1 MSRERRGTYAR
12 LAAVSPLRYRRVI
25 VKLSGRAFAG
35 ASAFGLDPGAIGYVA
50 DELIAARALGVEE
63 AVVVGGGNF
72 FRGNVAQEWG
82 IERAEAD
89 NMGMLGTVMN
99 GILLRG
105 VLNHRGL
112 EDVRLMTALPMQSM
126 AEPFIRLRAL
136 SHLERER
143 LVLLACGIGQP
154 YVTTDYP
161 AVQRAVELRAD
172 AILLAKHGTD
182 GIYDR
187 DPRREPGAHR
197 YDTLGYSDVLE
208 RNLRVM
214 DQQAIVLARDYELP
228 LHVFDFDERGA
239 IAAICQGENRG
250 TYLPPETTLVKS
262 ATSPVG

>member
-1 MSRERRGTYAR
+1 
-12 LAAVSPLRYRRVI
+12 VSPLRYRRVV

-35 ASAFGLDPGAIGYVA
+35 AADFGLDSDSLGYVA

-72 FRGNVAQEWG
+72 FRGNVADDWD

-89 NMGMLGTVMN
+89 NIGMLGTVMN

-105 VLNHRGL
+105 VLKHRGL
-112 EDVRLMTALPMQSM
+112 DHVRLMTALPMPSM
-126 AEPFIRLRAL
+126 AEPFIRLRAV
-136 SHLERER
+136 SHLERDR
-143 LVLLACGIGQP
+143 MVLLGCGIGQP

-161 AVQRAVELRAD
+161 AVQRAIELNAD

-187 DPRREPGAHR
+187 DPRNDPEARR
-197 YDTLGYSDVLE
+197 YDSLGYKDVLE
-208 RNLRVM
+208 HDLRVM
-214 DQQAIVLARDYELP
+214 DQQAIVLARDHGLP

-239 IAAICQGENRG
+239 ISAICQGENRG
-250 TYLPPETTLVKS
+250 TYISPSTTLV
-262 ATSPVG
+262 TSIVAA

>member
-1 MSRERRGTYAR
+1 MRLNVRYA
-12 LAAVSPLRYRRVI
+12 LGVASLRYRRVV

-35 ASAFGLDPGAIGYVA
+35 AAAFGLDSAALGYVA
-50 DELIAARALGVEE
+50 DQLIAARDLGVEE

-72 FRGNVAQEWG
+72 FRGNVADEWS

-89 NMGMLGTVMN
+89 NIGMLGTVMN

-105 VLNHRGL
+105 VLKHRGL
-112 EDVRLMTALPMQSM
+112 HDVRLMTALPMPSM

-136 SHLERER
+136 SHLEQER

-161 AVQRAVELRAD
+161 AVQRAIELRAD

-187 DPRREPGAHR
+187 DPRKEAGAHR
-197 YDTLGYSDVLE
+197 YDSLGYKDVLE
-208 RNLRVM
+208 RDLRVM
-214 DQQAIVLARDYELP
+214 DQAAIVLARDYGLP
-228 LHVFDFDERGA
+228 LHVFDFDERDA
-239 IAAICQGENRG
+239 ISAICCGENRG
-250 TYLPPETTLVKS
+250 TYISPETTLVKS
-262 ATSPVG
+262 AVAPVS

>member
-1 MSRERRGTYAR
+1 VPS
-12 LAAVSPLRYRRVI
+12 LRYRRVV

-35 ASAFGLDPGAIGYVA
+35 ASAFGLDSPALGFVA
-50 DELIAARALGVEE
+50 DQLIAARALGVEE

-72 FRGNVAQEWG
+72 FRGNVADEWN

-89 NMGMLGTVMN
+89 NIGMLGTVMN

-105 VLNHRGL
+105 VLKHRGL
-112 EDVRLMTALPMQSM
+112 DDVRLMTALPMPSM

-161 AVQRAVELRAD
+161 AVQRAIELRAD
-172 AILLAKHGTD
+172 AILLAKNGTD

-187 DPRREPGAHR
+187 DPQKDPTALR
-197 YDTLGYSDVLE
+197 YDSLGYNDVLE
-208 RNLRVM
+208 RDLRVM
-214 DQQAIVLARDYELP
+214 DQAAIVLARDYELP
-228 LHVFDFDERGA
+228 LHVFDFDEHGA
-239 IAAICQGENRG
+239 ISAICCGENRG
-250 TYLPPETTLVKS
+250 TYISPTTTLVKS
-262 ATSPVG
+262 AVASAVG

>member
-1 MSRERRGTYAR
+1 MS
-12 LAAVSPLRYRRVI
+12 SLRYRRVV

-35 ASAFGLDPGAIGYVA
+35 AAPFGLDSAALAYVA
-50 DELIAARALGVEE
+50 DQLIEARALGVEE

-72 FRGNVAQEWG
+72 FRGNVADEWD

-89 NMGMLGTVMN
+89 NIGMLGTVMN

-105 VLNHRGL
+105 VLKHRGL
-112 EDVRLMTALPMQSM
+112 EDVRLMTALPMPSM

-136 SHLERER
+136 SHLARER

-161 AVQRAVELRAD
+161 AVQYAIELRAD

-187 DPRREPGAHR
+187 DPRKEAGALR
-197 YDTLGYSDVLE
+197 YDSLGYNDVLE
-208 RNLRVM
+208 RDLRVM
-214 DQQAIVLARDYELP
+214 DQAAIVLARDYDLP
-228 LHVFDFDERGA
+228 LHVFDFDEQDA
-239 IAAICQGENRG
+239 ISAICCGENRG
-250 TYLPPETTLVKS
+250 TYISPATKLVTS
-262 ATSPVG
+262 APASVG

>member
-1 MSRERRGTYAR
+1 VPS
-12 LAAVSPLRYRRVI
+12 LRYRRVV

-35 ASAFGLDPGAIGYVA
+35 AAPFGLDSEAIGLVA
-50 DELIAARALGVEE
+50 DELIAARDLGVEE

-72 FRGNVAQEWG
+72 FRGNVAEEWG

-89 NMGMLGTVMN
+89 NIGMLGTVMN

-105 VLNHRGL
+105 VLGHQGL
-112 EDVRLMTALPMQSM
+112 ADVRLMTALPMQSM

-136 SHLERER
+136 AHLERDR
-143 LVLLACGIGQP
+143 MVLLACGIGQP

-161 AVQRAVELRAD
+161 AVQRAIELRAD

-187 DPRREPGAHR
+187 DPRKEAGALR
-197 YDTLGYSDVLE
+197 YDSLGYSDVLE
-208 RNLRVM
+208 RDLRVM
-214 DQQAIVLARDYELP
+214 DQGAIVLARDHGLP

-239 IAAICQGENRG
+239 ISAICQGENRG
-250 TYLPPETTLVKS
+250 TYISPATKLVMS
-262 ATSPVG
+262 QAPAPVG

>member
-1 MSRERRGTYAR
+1 MAS
-12 LAAVSPLRYRRVI
+12 LRYRRVV

-35 ASAFGLDPGAIGYVA
+35 ASPFGLDSTALGYVA
-50 DELIAARALGVEE
+50 DQLIAARELGVEE

-72 FRGNVAQEWG
+72 FRGNVADEWD

-89 NMGMLGTVMN
+89 NIGMLGTVMN

-105 VLNHRGL
+105 VLKHRGL
-112 EDVRLMTALPMQSM
+112 EDVRLMTALPMPSM

-161 AVQRAVELRAD
+161 AVQRAIELRAD

-187 DPRREPGAHR
+187 DPRREPGARR
-197 YDTLGYSDVLE
+197 YDSLRYSDVLE
-208 RNLRVM
+208 RDLRVM
-214 DQQAIVLARDYELP
+214 DQAAIVLARDYELP
-228 LHVFDFDERGA
+228 LHVFDFDERDA
-239 IAAICQGENRG
+239 ISAICCGENRG
-250 TYLPPETTLVKS
+250 TYISPTTRLVQS
-262 ATSPVG
+262 TVAPVA

>member
-1 MSRERRGTYAR
+1 
-12 LAAVSPLRYRRVI
+12 VSSLRYRRVI

-35 ASAFGLDPGAIGYVA
+35 AVAFGLESEAIEYVA
-50 DELIAARALGVEE
+50 DQLIAARNLGVEE

-72 FRGNVAQEWG
+72 FRGNVAEDWG

-89 NMGMLGTVMN
+89 NIGMLGTVMN

-105 VLNHRGL
+105 VLKHRGL

-126 AEPFIRLRAL
+126 AEPFIRLKAL
-136 SHLERER
+136 AHLERDQ

-161 AVQRAVELRAD
+161 AVQRAIELRAD

-187 DPRREPGAHR
+187 DPRKDPSAHR

-208 RNLRVM
+208 RDLRVM

-250 TYLPPETTLVKS
+250 TYISPSTKLVKS
-262 ATSPVG
+262 AVAPVS

>member
-1 MSRERRGTYAR
+1 
-12 LAAVSPLRYRRVI
+12 VSSLRYRRVV

-35 ASAFGLDPGAIGYVA
+35 AAPFGLDSGAIGYVA
-50 DELIAARALGVEE
+50 DQLIAARALGVEE

-72 FRGNVAQEWG
+72 FRGNVAEEWD

-89 NMGMLGTVMN
+89 NIGMLGTVMN

-105 VLNHRGL
+105 VLKHRGL

-136 SHLERER
+136 THLERDQ

-161 AVQRAVELRAD
+161 AVQRAIELRAD

-182 GIYDR
+182 GIYDK
-187 DPRREPGAHR
+187 DPRKEPDAHR

-208 RNLRVM
+208 RDLRVM
-214 DQQAIVLARDYELP
+214 DQQAIVLARDYALP
-228 LHVFDFDERGA
+228 LHVFDFDERDA
-239 IAAICQGENRG
+239 ISAICTGENRG
-250 TYLPPETTLVKS
+250 TYISPTTTLIKS
-262 ATSPVG
+262 AAAVG

>member
-1 MSRERRGTYAR
+1 VA
-12 LAAVSPLRYRRVI
+12 PLRYRRVI

-35 ASAFGLDPGAIGYVA
+35 AAAFGLDSKALGYVA
-50 DELIAARALGVEE
+50 DQLIAARALGVEE

-72 FRGNVAQEWG
+72 FRGNVADEWD

-105 VLNHRGL
+105 VLKHRGL
-112 EDVRLMTALPMQSM
+112 EDVRVMTAFPIPSM

-136 SHLERER
+136 SHLERDR
-143 LVLLACGIGQP
+143 LVLLAGGIGQP

-161 AVQRAVELRAD
+161 AVQRAIELRAD

-187 DPRREPGAHR
+187 DPRKYPDAQR
-197 YDTLGYSDVLE
+197 YDSLGYKDVLE
-208 RNLRVM
+208 RDLRVM
-214 DQQAIVLARDYELP
+214 DQAAIVLARDYALP
-228 LHVFDFDERGA
+228 LHVFDFDERDA
-239 IAAICQGENRG
+239 IAAICVGENRG
-250 TYLPPETTLVKS
+250 TYISPSTTLVQS
-262 ATSPVG
+262 AATPVG

>member
-1 MSRERRGTYAR
+1 MPS
-12 LAAVSPLRYRRVI
+12 LRYRRVV

-35 ASAFGLDPGAIGYVA
+35 ATSFGLESEAIGYVA
-50 DELIAARALGVEE
+50 DQLIAARELGVEE

-72 FRGNVAQEWG
+72 FRGNVADDWD

-89 NMGMLGTVMN
+89 NIGMLGTVMN

-105 VLNHRGL
+105 VLKHRGL
-112 EDVRLMTALPMQSM
+112 EDVRLMTALPMQTI

-136 SHLERER
+136 AHLERDR
-143 LVLLACGIGQP
+143 MVLLACGIGQP

-187 DPRREPGAHR
+187 DPRREPGARR
-197 YDTLGYSDVLE
+197 YDSLGYSDVLE
-208 RNLRVM
+208 RDLRVM
-214 DQQAIVLARDYELP
+214 DQAAIVLARDYELP
-228 LHVFDFDERGA
+228 LHVFDFDERDA
-239 IAAICQGENRG
+239 IASICLGENRG
-250 TYLPPETTLVKS
+250 TYISPATRLVMS
-262 ATSPVG
+262 ETSPVG